1 MQLVE
6 SGSQRRGNH
15 LIRHGIIKHGRK
27 TLIPFGQIKFIS
39 PPDPDN
45 LTIRQ
50 SGVYVQLIITII
62 RKPFKDALVAL
73 VMICQLVLSLVVN
86 DLFYGFLKVVFLKV
100 DNILPKYGNIIRK

>member
-1 MQLVE
+1 VQLVE

-45 LTIRQ
+45 PTIRQ
-50 SGVYVQLIITII
+50 SGVYIQLTTTIV
-62 RKPFKDALVAL
+62 RKLFEDALVAL
-73 VMICQLVLSLVVN
+73 VVIC
-86 DLFYGFLKVVFLKV
+86 
-100 DNILPKYGNIIRK
+100 